1 MSQAL
6 SLYIARTSGV
16 HRLHPITKLALA
28 GLMLSG
34 GLALPGP
41 WLIYAFLVVVVVPLS
56 VFGGILTA
64 LIVTTVRIVLPFAIS
79 VFLIQGF
86 LWPGGTL
93 LLTIGPF
100 ALKNEGL
107 LFAIASTGRILMVVT
122 SFLWFAFTTR
132 PDVLMSTL
140 TQRGFPPGL
149 SYVIVATLQ
158 IVPRFQARA
167 TTILDAQQ
175 SRGLNI
181 GGSLLSRARAIL
193 PLVVPLILS
202 SLIDVEERALA
213 IEARGFN
220 HPGAKTS
227 LLEAQE
233 ASWEPTARWC
243 IAIAALAVVGLGLWL
258 R

>member
-1 MSQAL
+1 MSAAI
-6 SLYIARTSGV
+6 SLYITRTSGV

-28 GLMLSG
+28 GLMLFG
-34 GLALPGP
+34 GLALPRP
-41 WLIYAFLVVVVVPLS
+41 WLIFAFLVMVVIPLS
-56 VFGGILTA
+56 IWGKILKE
-64 LIVTTVRIVLPFAIS
+64 LIVSTVRIVFPYAIS
-79 VFLIQGF
+79 IFLIQGF

-93 LLTIGPF
+93 LFSVGPF
-100 ALKNEGL
+100 DLKKEGL
-107 LFAIASTGRILMVVT
+107 LFAVTSTGRILMVVT

-140 TQRGFPPGL
+140 TQHGFPPGL

-167 TTILDAQQ
+167 VTILDAQQ
-175 SRGLNI
+175 SRGLTTR
-181 GGSLLSRARAIL
+181 GSLTSRARALL
-193 PLVVPLILS
+193 PLVVPLVLS

-220 HPGAKTS
+220 HPGVKTS
-227 LLEAQE
+227 LIEVEE
-233 ASWEPTARWC
+233 ASWEPAARWC
-243 IAIAALAVVGLGLWL
+243 ITIAAVAVVGLGLWL